1 MTQVSVPA
9 AQQPPFVVEAPPDLP
24 AAAASSLLPRLL
36 PVALSVVSMG
46 VMATAFASGSAM
58 ARHPMFLAFP
68 LMMLVSALGSGLTGR
83 ARRRG
88 DGIDADRGRYLEYLS
103 RLGQS
108 VSEAAMAQRAST
120 MRHDPDPDTLW
131 TLIGGARMWQRKS
144 SDADFCRV
152 RVGLGTHPLARRV
165 VAPELPAEELR
176 DPVTDTAL
184 RRFLGAYSTIVAP
197 VTIALGDGSLV
208 TVDGDVSAA
217 RGVLRA
223 MICQLAVLH
232 APDQVR
238 IIAAISDPYCAHWEW
253 LKWLP
258 HNQHPGEADVA
269 GPVRMIY
276 PDAAQ
281 ARRALAGVQATRVVM
296 VAELTEGA
304 VAISG
309 AATIAIRAGCDGAP
323 LAIRH
328 STDTAPVTC
337 PDRMDPVDALVCA
350 RRLAGH
356 RPGAGGADPGWS
368 GLVGLHDVQR
378 FDPAMLWRRQGRR
391 DRLRV
396 PIGTTMQ
403 GAPLELDIKEPAENG
418 MGPHG
423 LCIGATGSGKSELLR
438 TIALGMMTLNS
449 PQELNL
455 LLIDFKGGAT
465 FLDYARAP
473 HVAAVITNLAD
484 DAPLVSRVRDA
495 LAGEMNRRQQL
506 LRTAGCVSVEAY
518 QRARQTGDGP
528 PAALPVLFVIVD
540 EFSELLSQH
549 PDFVDTFVAIGR
561 LGRSLGMH
569 LLLASQRL
577 DEGRLRGLDAHLS
590 YRLCLKTLSAA
601 ESRTALGNLDAYE
614 LPTAPGAGFLRI
626 GGGEPIR
633 FQAAS
638 VSEPLRTDPPPGA
651 PPVAARSVQVFT
663 TRVTGAVRPTHNA
676 SAPSPPAISRAVLDR
691 LRGQGPPAHRVWLP
705 PLGPAPE
712 VHTLLNGA
720 VRAPGGL
727 TAVPVGLVDR
737 PFEQCRT
744 PLMIDLSG
752 AAGNVA
758 IVGGPQS
765 GKSTALRTL
774 ITALA
779 ATHDPRQV
787 QFYCL
792 DFGGGTLSSAR
803 TLPHVGAVAGRAE
816 SRLVGRIVAE
826 CESVV
831 RRRETTFGEHAIA
844 SIADY
849 RRRRAMPDDA
859 IDDPFGDVF
868 LVIDGWATV
877 RKEFEALEASI
888 TALATHGL
896 SFGVHVV
903 LSAPRWADVRPSLR
917 DQLGTRIE
925 LRLGEPADSELDRK
939 AAAHVP
945 YDRPGRGLSRDGLHM
960 VIATPVAEVPAGNAV
975 APPIPLLPDHVD
987 RETLLGAS
995 ETEFVTRLLLGVRER
1010 ELRPVA
1016 IDFDKLPHLVIVG
1029 DNDCGKTATLRTV
1042 CRELVRTKTAAQ
1054 AQLVIVDF
1062 RRTLL
1067 GVVES
1072 DHLRGYA
1079 MSPAALTVLLPD
1091 LLGLLS
1097 ARMPPPHASQAE
1109 LRTGSWWS
1117 GPDLYVVVD
1126 DYDLV
1131 ATPSGNVLA
1140 PIVEFLPYARDLGL
1154 HLVVARRGG
1163 GAERAMFEPL
1173 LAGLR
1178 DVGCASLNM
1187 SGSPAEAAPLGLARP
1202 APLPP
1207 GRGILTSRA
1216 ADDDLVQVAW
1226 SPP

>member
-9 AQQPPFVVEAPPDLP
+9 TQPPPIVVEAPPDLP
-24 AAAASSLLPRLL
+24 PPVEAGLLPRLL
-36 PVALSVVSMG
+36 PVALSVVSLG
-46 VMATAFASGSAM
+46 VMAAAFASGSAM

-68 LMMLVSALGSGLTGR
+68 LTMLVSALASGLTGR
-83 ARRRG
+83 SRRG
-88 DGIDADRGRYLEYLS
+88 GGIDADRGRYLEYLS

-108 VSEAAMAQRAST
+108 VSEVARAQRASA
-120 MRHDPDPDTLW
+120 MGRHPDPDTLW
-131 TLIGGARMWQRKS
+131 TLIGGARMWQRS
-144 SDADFCRV
+144 LSDADFCLV
-152 RVGLGTHPLARRV
+152 RVGVGTQPLARGL
-165 VAPELPAEELR
+165 VAPKLPVEELR

-184 RRFLGAYSTIVAP
+184 RRFLRAHSTTVGP
-197 VTIALGDGSLV
+197 VTVDLRDESLV
-208 TVDGDVSAA
+208 TIDGEVSAA
-217 RGVLRA
+217 RGLLRA

-238 IIAAISDPYCAHWEW
+238 IAAAVSDPHRAHWEW

-258 HNQHPGEADVA
+258 HNHHPGESDAA
-269 GPVRMIY
+269 GPVRMVY
-276 PDAAQ
+276 ASAAQ
-281 ARRALAGVQATRVVM
+281 AQRALAGVAAARVVV
-296 VAELTEGA
+296 VAELAEGA
-304 VAISG
+304 TAVSG
-309 AATIAIRAGCDGAP
+309 AATIAIGAGNDGAP
-323 LAIRH
+323 LAIRQA
-328 STDTAPVTC
+328 TETAPISC
-337 PDRMDPVDALVCA
+337 PDRMAPVEALVCA
-350 RRLAGH
+350 RRLAGQ
-356 RPGAGGADPGWS
+356 RGSAAGGDPGWP
-368 GLVGLHDVQR
+368 GLVGLHDLQR
-378 FDPAMLWRRQGRR
+378 FDPASLWRGQGRR

-396 PIGTTMQ
+396 PIGTTME
-403 GAPLELDIKEPAENG
+403 GAPLDLDIKEPAENG

-438 TIALGMMTLNS
+438 TIALGMMARNS
-449 PQELNL
+449 PQTLNL

-484 DAPLVSRVRDA
+484 DAPLVSRMRDA

-506 LRTAGCVSVEAY
+506 LRAAGCAGIEAY
-518 QRARQTGDGP
+518 ERARRPGGP
-528 PAALPVLFVIVD
+528 LPDLPTLFVIVD
-540 EFSELLSQH
+540 EFSELLTQQ
-549 PDFVDTFVAIGR
+549 PDFADTFVAIGR

-577 DEGRLRGLDAHLS
+577 DEGRLRGLEAHLS

-601 ESRTALGNLDAYE
+601 ESRTVLGNLDAYE

-626 GGGEPIR
+626 SGGEPVR

-638 VSEPLRTDPPPGA
+638 VSGPLPTDAPPGA
-651 PPVAARSVQVFT
+651 PAAPARSVQVFT
-663 TRVTGAVRPTHNA
+663 TRVTGAVRRTPEA
-676 SAPSPPAISRAVLDR
+676 SATSAPAISRAVLDR
-691 LRGQGPPAHRVWLP
+691 LRGHGPPAHRVWLP
-705 PLGPAPE
+705 PLGRPPE
-712 VHTLLNGA
+712 LRTLLGGA
-720 VRAPGGL
+720 VPAAAGL

-737 PFEQCRT
+737 PYEQRRT

-779 ATHDPRQV
+779 ATHDPSEV

-816 SRLVGRIVAE
+816 PRLVGRIVAE

-831 RRRETTFGEHAIA
+831 RRRETTFGAHAIA
-844 SIADY
+844 SIADF
-849 RRRRAMPDDA
+849 RRRRTTSGSA

-877 RKEFEALEASI
+877 RQEFETLEASI
-888 TALATHGL
+888 TALASHGL

-903 LSAPRWADVRPSLR
+903 LTASRWADVRPSLR
-917 DQLGTRIE
+917 DQLGTRVE
-925 LRLGEPADSELDRK
+925 LRLGDPADSELDRK

-945 YDRPGRGLSRDGLHM
+945 HDSPGRGLSRDGLHM
-960 VIATPVAEVPAGNAV
+960 VIATPVAEVPAGDSV
-975 APPIPLLPDHVD
+975 APPIPLLPDRVE
-987 RETLLGAS
+987 REALVRGAG
-995 ETEFVTRLLLGVRER
+995 TELCARVLLGVRER
-1010 ELRPVA
+1010 DLRPVT
-1016 IDFDKLPHLVIVG
+1016 IDFVEKPHLVIAG
-1029 DNDCGKTATLRTV
+1029 DSDCGKTAALRTL

-1054 AQLVIVDF
+1054 AQLLIVDF
-1062 RRTLL
+1062 RRALL

-1079 MSPAALTVLLPD
+1079 MSSAALAAALPD
-1091 LLGLLS
+1091 LLDLLR
-1097 ARMPPPHASQAE
+1097 ARMPPPDASQAQ

-1131 ATPSGNVLA
+1131 ASPAGNGLA
-1140 PIVEFLPYARDLGL
+1140 PIVEFLPYAQDLGL

-1163 GAERAMFEPL
+1163 GAERAMFEPV
-1173 LAGLR
+1173 LAALR
-1178 DVGCASLNM
+1178 DLGCLSLMM
-1187 SGSPAEAAPLGLARP
+1187 SGSPAEGPPFGPTLP
-1202 APLPP
+1202 VQLPP
-1207 GRGILTSRA
+1207 GRGILTGPN
-1216 ADDDLVQVAW
+1216 DDEDLVQVAW